1 MPIHDIISYYTLI
14 CPLESEQCGEEGKKL
29 RKFEHL
35 ENENYFFDEINNI
48 FEDYLSFGGKIK
60 NSEQKL

>member
-1 MPIHDIISYYTLI
+1 MQANSWHHKLYTLI
-14 CPLESEQCGEEGKKL
+14 CPLESEKCGEEGKKL

-48 FEDYLSFGGKIK
+48 F
-60 NSEQKL
+60 